1 MFAYFHDKIIAHFFQ
16 YLLTD
21 YSNYSFYFH
30 HDRININLIY
40 NFK

>member
-21 YSNYSFYFH
+21 YSNYCFYFH
-30 HDRININLIY
+30 YGDKH
-40 NFK
+40 